1 METKRCAYF
10 GCMHPIFES
19 DDNRRKYC
27 SDDCAHKALIRSKS
41 RKKASVK
48 ANVKAAAK
56 LSPEELRLRR
66 AKYKQNAYAKGNYEP
81 PKDWLNK

>member
-27 SDDCAHKALIRSKS
+27 SDDCAHKALIRSPS
-41 RKKASVK
+41 RKKALVK
-48 ANVKAAAK
+48 ANAKALAK
-56 LSPEELRLRR
+56 LGPEELRLRR
-66 AKYKQNAYAKGNYEP
+66 AKYKQSQYSKGKFEP
-81 PKDWLNK
+81 PKEWLDK